1 MAENQNQNAD
11 DDVSKSVSTLSDIA
25 RGMQHA
31 VNTAQEIIEQHYM
44 RLFARYFDKNGEPLM
59 VTFNLTPE
67 HVVNAPLVAL
77 IQPNALALEE
87 LTIEMAVEIDQ
98 TTVKKVPTPA
108 KDIDLDRTSFA
119 VSFASGKRTSAGQT
133 TGGEAS
139 TREDNVIDVMMKFKR
154 GDPPEG
160 VARVLDE
167 FYKAV
172 VTQPRE
178 VPEKGQKQSPKVDN
192 KKVDDKK
199 EA

>member
-1 MAENQNQNAD
+1 MAENPAQNT

-44 RLFARYFDKNGEPLM
+44 RLFARYFDKEGEPLM

-67 HVVNAPLVAL
+67 HIVKAPLVAL

-87 LTIEMAVEIDQ
+87 LTVEMSVEIDQ
-98 TTVKKVPTPA
+98 TTVKKVPTPT
-108 KDIDLDRTSFA
+108 KDFDLERTSFA
-119 VSFASGKRTSAGQT
+119 VSFASGKRTSAGPA
-133 TGGEAS
+133 TGDQRS
-139 TREDNVIDVMMKFKR
+139 TREDNFIDVTMKFKR

-178 VPEKGQKQSPKVDN
+178 VPEKGQKQPPKLET
-192 KKVDDKK
+192 KKVEDKK